1 MVAQGKQVNERLQTR
16 NQLPTMSIQPDVTPL
31 EQLEAKHDRDIEDDF
46 DEIGPAK
53 ACFFLTCLAGSDSD
67 ST

>member
-1 MVAQGKQVNERLQTR
+1 
-16 NQLPTMSIQPDVTPL
+16 MSIQPDVTPL